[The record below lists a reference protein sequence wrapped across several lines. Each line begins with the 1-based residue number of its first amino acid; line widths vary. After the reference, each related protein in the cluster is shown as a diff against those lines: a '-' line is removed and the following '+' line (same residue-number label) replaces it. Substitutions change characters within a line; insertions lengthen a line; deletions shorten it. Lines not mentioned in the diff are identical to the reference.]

1 MASGIA
7 TNIIT
12 GFLGVGKTTA
22 IRYLLQHK
30 PEGEVWS
37 VLVNE
42 FGEIGID
49 GALLKDA
56 GAHVREVPGGCI
68 CCVGNLPMKVA
79 LNMLIATTKPDR
91 ILVEPTGLGHPAEI
105 IATLTGEYYR
115 EVLDLRAT
123 ITLVDGRKLADSRY
137 TDNPTFRD
145 QLNVADVLIANKEDQ
160 YSEAD
165 RDRFLNLVAGFEPPK
180 LGSQLVS
187 QGAFDRDW
195 LDLPRGPGL
204 SSQPDYHSGNRLQPQ
219 RALPNP
225 EVEIPEGES
234 FVRRENR
241 GQKHYSLGWAFV
253 PERIFDFNRLFALLS
268 GLSVAR
274 AKAIAIT
281 DQGVFS
287 FNMEGGVLSVGELDD
302 AMDSRIELIDAEPI
316 AAELIERELLA
327 AAGL

>member
-1 MASGIA
+1 MISGIP

-22 IRYLLQHK
+22 IRHLLQNK

-49 GALLKDA
+49 GALLKGT

-68 CCVGNLPMKVA
+68 CCVGNLPMRVA
-79 LNMLIATTKPDR
+79 LNMLIGATKPDR
-91 ILVEPTGLGHPAEI
+91 LLVEPTGLGHPAEI

-115 EVLDLRAT
+115 EALDLRAT

-137 TDNPTFRD
+137 TDNTVFSD
-145 QLNVADVLIANKEDQ
+145 QLNVADVLIANKDDQ
-160 YSEAD
+160 YTEAD
-165 RDRFLNLVAGFEPPK
+165 RDRFLNLMSSFETPK

-187 QGAFDRDW
+187 QGAFDQSW

-204 SSQPDYHSGNRLQPQ
+204 SSQTHHHSANRLQPQ
-219 RALPNP
+219 RQLPNP
-225 EVEIPEGES
+225 EVEIPQGES
-234 FVRRENR
+234 FIRRENR

-253 PERIFDFNRLFALLS
+253 PERVFDFNRLFGLLS

-274 AKAIAIT
+274 AKAIVIT

-287 FNMEGGVLSVGELDD
+287 FNMEGGVLSVSELDD
-302 AMDSRIELIDAEPI
+302 AMDSRIELIDSKPI
-316 AAELIERELLA
+316 AAEEIEPELLA